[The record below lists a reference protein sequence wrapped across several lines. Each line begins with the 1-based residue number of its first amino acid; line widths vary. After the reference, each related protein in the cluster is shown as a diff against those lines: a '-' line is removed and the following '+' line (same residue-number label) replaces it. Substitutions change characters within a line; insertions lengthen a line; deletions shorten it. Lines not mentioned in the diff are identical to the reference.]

1 MMTADR
7 SPAELFPDPGTAEA
21 TCTAFAD
28 CRLVASGTREEVLRA
43 TKRHLDAGGA
53 PVLIFEDASGRQVDF
68 DFRGTVDD
76 VIARAQTEVK
86 SGPGRPRLGV
96 VSREISLLPRHWD
109 WLESQPNG
117 ISAAIRRLVDDARRN
132 ETGIERGRHVRNAIS
147 KLLWALA
154 GDLLN
159 FEEVA
164 RALHAREDS
173 RLEALMSDW
182 PKDVQ
187 AHVVR
192 RLEGAKALEAW

>member
-7 SPAELFPDPGTAEA
+7 SPAELFPDSSRDEPTYA
-21 TCTAFAD
+21 AFAD
-28 CRLVASGTREEVLRA
+28 CRLVASGTRDEVLRA
-43 TKRHLDAGGA
+43 TRKHLDGGGT

-68 DFRGTVDD
+68 DFRGTIDE
-76 VIARAQTEVK
+76 VIARASTAVK
-86 SGPGRPRLGV
+86 QGPGRPRLGV
-96 VSREISLLPRHWD
+96 VSREISLLPRHWE

-147 KLLWALA
+147 KFLWAIA
-154 GDLLN
+154 GDFPH

-173 RLEALMSDW
+173 RLESLMSGW
-182 PKDVQ
+182 PEDVR
-187 AHVVR
+187 AHVFK
-192 RLEGAKALEAW
+192 RLEHAVALEAW